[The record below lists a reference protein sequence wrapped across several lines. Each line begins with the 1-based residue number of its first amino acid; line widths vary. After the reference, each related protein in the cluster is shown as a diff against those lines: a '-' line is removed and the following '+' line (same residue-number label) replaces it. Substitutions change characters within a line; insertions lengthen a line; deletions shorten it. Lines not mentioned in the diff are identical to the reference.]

1 MAVAFQLVPILV
13 AIQHELHI
21 ALSLGRLTA
30 TLDAALVAYGAYWR
44 EHGCSRSETRALLLE
59 LLATTGSRPSAA
71 RNGHELGAQ
80 DVYADIIAAALRPFE
95 HDRWSPPM
103 RGIVLAL

>member
-1 MAVAFQLVPILV
+1 MAFQLVPILV

-21 ALSLGRLTA
+21 AFALGRLTA

-59 LLATTGSRPSAA
+59 LLASSGHWPGAA
-71 RNGHELGAQ
+71 RRSHELGAQ
-80 DVYADIIAAALRPFE
+80 DVFGDIISAALRPYE
-95 HDRWSPPM
+95 HERWSPPA